1 MEQYFLDTNIF
12 LRHFLNDH
20 PVYSPAARELL
31 RAVEQG
37 NVSAWTS
44 DLVIAEIVFVL
55 SNKQTYRLSPAQI
68 RDLLLPVL
76 SLPHL
81 KLAHKKLYP
90 RIFDLYVSLGIDY
103 IDAYN
108 AALVLAQKDKQIA
121 SFDRDFDKVLGITR
135 KEPALPPQ

>member
-90 RIFDLYVSLGIDY
+90 RIFDLYPRNELPPRWPTSPLDQRARLPKVS
-103 IDAYN
+103 AH
-108 AALVLAQKDKQIA
+108 QHS
-121 SFDRDFDKVLGITR
+121 SFDSI
-135 KEPALPPQ
+135 QN